1 MARKNTRK
9 KRKKQQQM
17 NGYIFPVPFAGIVV
31 VASALALGYVWLG
44 CQCEALGD
52 EIKNS
57 EACGIE
63 LNKKLLNAE
72 YRWVRTKSPQS
83 LEIALQRH
91 GLKMDWPRA
100 GQIVRLEHVVLPRGY
115 DDGALADDMRIAK
128 VSRNV
133 MHE

>member
-52 EIKNS
+52 EIKTI
-57 EACGIE
+57 EARGLD
-63 LNKKLLNAE
+63 LNKKMMTAE
-72 YRWVRTKSPQS
+72 YRWVRTKSPRS

-91 GLKMDWPRA
+91 GIKMDWPRA
-100 GQIVRLEHVVLPRGY
+100 GQVVRLERVALPRSYG
-115 DDGALADDMRIAK
+115 DHDMAGAMRIAK

>member
-1 MARKNTRK
+1 MARKNVRK

-52 EIKNS
+52 EIAGI
-57 EACGIE
+57 EARGTE

-91 GLKMDWPRA
+91 GLEMDWPRA
-100 GQIVRLEHVVLPRGY
+100 NQVVRLERVELPRGL
-115 DDGALADDMRIAK
+115 DGGALANDMRIAK
-128 VSRNV
+128 LSRNV

>member
-31 VASALALGYVWLG
+31 LASALALGYVWLG

-52 EIKNS
+52 EIKLLES
-57 EACGIE
+57 RGVD
-63 LNKKLLNAE
+63 LSKKLLNAE

-100 GQIVRLEHVVLPRGY
+100 GQIVRLNRADLPRGI
-115 DDGALADDMRIAK
+115 DGRDLAGGVKIAR
-128 VSRNV
+128 VSRNQ

>member
-1 MARKNTRK
+1 MARKNVRK

-44 CQCEALGD
+44 CQCEAMGD
-52 EIKNS
+52 EIKAV
-57 EACGIE
+57 EARSVD

-72 YRWVRTKSPQS
+72 YRWVRMKSPQS

-100 GQIVRLEHVVLPRGY
+100 GQLVRLERREQPRGY
-115 DDGALADDMRIAK
+115 NDHALAGEMKIAK

>member
-1 MARKNTRK
+1 MARKNVRK
-9 KRKKQQQM
+9 KRKKQQM

-52 EIKNS
+52 EIAAI
-57 EACGIE
+57 EARGVE

-91 GLKMDWPRA
+91 GLDMDWPRA
-100 GQIVRLEHVVLPRGY
+100 NQVVRLECVELPRGL
-115 DDGALADDMRIAK
+115 DDRTLAGEMRMAK
-128 VSRNV
+128 VSRNL

>member
-52 EIKNS
+52 EIKTT
-57 EACGIE
+57 ETRGVD
-63 LNKKLLNAE
+63 LKKKLLNAE

-83 LEIALQRH
+83 LEIAMQRH
-91 GLKMDWPRA
+91 GLKMDWPRV
-100 GQIVRLEHVVLPRGY
+100 GQVVRLDKVARPRTF
-115 DDGALADDMRIAK
+115 DSRELAGGMRIAK

>member
-52 EIKNS
+52 EIKAI
-57 EACGIE
+57 EARGVE
-63 LNKKLLNAE
+63 LNKKFLTAE

-83 LEIALQRH
+83 LEIALERH
-91 GLKMDWPRA
+91 GLDMDWPRA
-100 GQIVRLEHVVLPRGY
+100 GQVVRLERIGAPRGHG
-115 DDGALADDMRIAK
+115 DHDLAGGMRIAK

-133 MHE
+133 LHE

>member
-1 MARKNTRK
+1 MARKNVRR
-9 KRKKQQQM
+9 KRKKQQKM

-52 EIKNS
+52 EIKMI
-57 EACGIE
+57 EARGLE
-63 LNKKLLNAE
+63 LNKKFLNAE

-91 GLKMDWPRA
+91 GLNMDWPRA
-100 GQIVRLEHVVLPRGY
+100 GQIVRLERVELPRGY
-115 DDGALADDMRIAK
+115 GEQEMVDGMRIAK

>member
-52 EIKNS
+52 EIKGI
-57 EACGIE
+57 EARGVE
-63 LNKKLLNAE
+63 LNKKFLNAE

-100 GQIVRLEHVVLPRGY
+100 GQVVRLERVELPRGY
-115 DDGALADDMRIAK
+115 GDHDLAGGMRIAK

-133 MHE
+133 LHE

>member
-1 MARKNTRK
+1 MARKNVRK

-44 CQCEALGD
+44 YQCEALGD
-52 EIKNS
+52 EIKAV
-57 EACGIE
+57 EARGVE

-72 YRWVRTKSPQS
+72 YRWVRMKSPQS

-100 GQIVRLEHVVLPRGY
+100 GQVVRLDRRELPPTR
-115 DDGALADDMRIAK
+115 DGQGRSGEMKIAR
-128 VSRNV
+128 VSRNM

>member
-1 MARKNTRK
+1 MARKNVRK
-9 KRKKQQQM
+9 KRKKQQKM

-52 EIKNS
+52 EI
-57 EACGIE
+57 AGIE
-63 LNKKLLNAE
+63 TRGIDLNKKLLNAE

-91 GLKMDWPRA
+91 GLNMDWPRA
-100 GQIVRLEHVVLPRGY
+100 NQVVRLERAELPRGL
-115 DDGALADDMRIAK
+115 DDRALPGDIRIAK